1 MYLLIFK
8 RYLNSGVKEFV
19 KNRQIT
25 QCFDN
30 IFNLKVNLYD

>member
-1 MYLLIFK
+1 MYLNFK
-8 RYLNSGVKEFV
+8 RYLNSSVKEFI